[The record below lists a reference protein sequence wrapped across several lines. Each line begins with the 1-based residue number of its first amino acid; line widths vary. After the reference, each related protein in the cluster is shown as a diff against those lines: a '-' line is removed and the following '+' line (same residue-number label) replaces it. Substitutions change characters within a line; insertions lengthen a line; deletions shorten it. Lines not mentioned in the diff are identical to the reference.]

1 MDTPVLDGLPR
12 DWPHDMAPGRDR
24 DPHIQK
30 AAPSPTRVDRHS
42 STPDI
47 VEKASP
53 FKLEAEPEPEPSV
66 ALRLDTTE
74 SLLPEGGPLQTSS
87 AQEGPPSPP
96 RSSRVLSKLDDPF
109 FHWFFPLFGGRFVFA
124 HVYYRQFRISYSCY
138 VFFFPDSFVHQINVR
153 CR

>member
-12 DWPHDMAPGRDR
+12 VWADVMGPGRDR

-30 AAPSPTRVDRHS
+30 AAPSPTRVNRHS

-96 RSSRVLSKLDDPF
+96 RSSRVLSKLDDPSVRDIGWHDGVATPPVLVSGITNTQVF
-109 FHWFFPLFGGRFVFA
+109 MLIRRFNKVRRLFKCR
-124 HVYYRQFRISYSCY
+124 
-138 VFFFPDSFVHQINVR
+138 DSP
-153 CR
+153 